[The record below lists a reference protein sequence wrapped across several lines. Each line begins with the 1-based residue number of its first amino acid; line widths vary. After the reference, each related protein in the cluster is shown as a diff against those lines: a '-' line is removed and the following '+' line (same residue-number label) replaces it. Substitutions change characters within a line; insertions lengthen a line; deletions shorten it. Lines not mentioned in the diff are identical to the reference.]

1 MELRFL
7 KEVKKQIKMKKFL
20 PFIVGVVLIAAL
32 GVGGYF
38 LFTKVISP
46 AKIDSSKHQAVFLS
60 NGQVYFGK
68 VKNIGKQYAELSN
81 IYYLI
86 LKQPLQQQ
94 TTTDTTTEK
103 QTPEYTLIKL
113 GQELHG
119 PIDKMIINRDH
130 ILFIE
135 NLKDDGKVAKAISDY
150 QNTQK

>member
-1 MELRFL
+1 M
-7 KEVKKQIKMKKFL
+7 
-20 PFIVGVVLIAAL
+20 GVVLIAAI

-38 LFTKVISP
+38 LFTRVISP
-46 AKIDSSKHQAVFLS
+46 SNVDSSKYQAVFLS

-68 VKNIGKQYAELSN
+68 VKNISKQYAELSN

-94 TTTDTTTEK
+94 TTTDTTTTQ

-113 GQELHG
+113 GNELHG
-119 PIDKMIINRDH
+119 PTDKMVVNRDH

-150 QNTQK
+150 QNTKK